1 MQKSTAIMEL
11 VAGYDTFATAA
22 DLEIT
27 AAMDAP
33 ATSPACVWSA
43 ATAAARVSSAKCGAW
58 VGSAVVSAA
67 SATVDRGC

>member
-27 AAMDAP
+27 AISDAP
-33 ATSPACVWSA
+33 ATTPACVITGAAIGGAGASWLA
-43 ATAAARVSSAKCGAW
+43 TNVATATYKK
-58 VGSAVVSAA
+58 
-67 SATVDRGC
+67 GC